1 MNILTI
7 GPSPYLL
14 SRESRV
20 NRDVISALKARGH
33 HVECLSTYHDILHF
47 LPSEDGIHYYDHE
60 NGMRTRLHPH
70 LQDIGTLP
78 ITLIDVMRKVQP
90 SLIISIGDYSECA
103 AIYHV
108 KAKYSSLFKWIILNT
123 TGMDVVNEKY
133 REPLNLADT
142 IFATCKSATLA
153 LQKLCS
159 CPVEHIAYGPAEKF
173 TDLSI
178 RNGFSAI
185 IRSNNRQSC
194 NIGAF
199 IRAMAIADAEGTIH
213 TNIDD
218 PGDYDLRLLINRYKM
233 NEKVKLPNKFVSI
246 REGVPHYCLN
256 EIYNRHCVAI
266 DCSFQSGTAL
276 SLLEAMSTGCI
287 PIGMNFGAVGDVLNA
302 VPEEF
307 RCFVQY
313 ETLLGPGQEEH
324 AIISVKDLAV
334 AIKNMK
340 KRFTNDPCWF
350 KEGGDK
356 VKEVAHNFSNRNFVN
371 RIVDTAEK
379 VLQSEH
385 AIVVDT
391 Y

>member
-14 SRESRV
+14 TREGRV

-33 HVECLSTYHDILHF
+33 HVQCLATYHDILHF
-47 LPSEDGIHYYDHE
+47 LPHEDGIHYYDHE
-60 NGMRTRLHPH
+60 NGTRTRLHPH
-70 LQDIGTLP
+70 LQDIGTLSV
-78 ITLIDVMRKVQP
+78 TLIDVMKKVQP
-90 SLIISIGDYSECA
+90 SLVISIGDYSECA
-103 AIYHV
+103 AIYHL
-108 KAKYSSLFKWIILNT
+108 KAKFSSLFKWIIINT

-133 REPLNLADT
+133 REPLNLADI
-142 IFATCKSATLA
+142 IFATCKSATSA
-153 LQKLCS
+153 LRQLCS
-159 CPVEHIAYGPAEKF
+159 CQVEHIPYGPAEKF
-173 TDLSI
+173 TDLNI
-178 RNGFSAI
+178 RDTFSAI

-194 NIGAF
+194 NLGAF
-199 IRAMAIADAEGTIH
+199 IRAMAMADAEGTIH

-218 PGDYDLRLLINRYKM
+218 QGDYDLRLLINRYKM
-233 NEKVKLPNKFVSI
+233 SEKLKLPNKFVSI

-256 EIYNRHCVAI
+256 EMYNRHCVAI

-287 PIGMNFGAVGDVLNA
+287 PIGMNFGAVGDVLNEL
-302 VPEEF
+302 PEEF
-307 RCFVQY
+307 RLFVRY

-334 AIKNMK
+334 TIENMK
-340 KRFTNDPCWF
+340 KRFTNDPLWF
-350 KEGGDK
+350 QEAGNE
-356 VKEVAHNFSNRNFVN
+356 VKEVARIFSNRNFVN
-371 RIVDTAEK
+371 RIVDTVEK